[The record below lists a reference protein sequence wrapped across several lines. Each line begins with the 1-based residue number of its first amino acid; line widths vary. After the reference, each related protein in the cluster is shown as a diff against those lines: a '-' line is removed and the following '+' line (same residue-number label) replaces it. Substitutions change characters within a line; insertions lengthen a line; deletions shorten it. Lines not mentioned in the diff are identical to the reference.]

1 MSLLEK
7 LGLARKGKGLTPI
20 IGEGKNKKKPF
31 SLNKSYVVKGLI
43 FLVFLAFVIVIFP
56 RSSFKETTY
65 KVGEPWRQEDLT
77 APFTFSLLKS
87 KSDLKKEQ
95 DQIEKLTPPIYHI
108 DHKADIEIQ
117 GKLDSLFN
125 KMMPVLQQY
134 VTWQNDSKVMTQ
146 TLSDSLKFVQMKNNS
161 GLPFDSGE
169 WSAME
174 KSFLEFTRRP
184 ASTFMGTEIRKKI
197 NQVVKSLLDEGII
210 DQDKSTITYNEIT
223 VRDLKERT
231 ERNYYLANVRDMKE
245 ANEYAQ
251 FRFSRDL
258 TAAEASIANDLFKVI
273 IQPNVIFNEKETQAR
288 VQDALATISPT
299 KGVVPKG
306 QVIIRKGDPI
316 TETKLNMIQSLAKA
330 KSETASKLEIWQQ
343 YLGEVLTIIAIILV
357 FFMYVYLYRK
367 PIFDNNAMFLL
378 VYLALALVIGA
389 TAFVSRF
396 ESVSA
401 YVVPIAITPIILTII
416 FDSRVGLLTTLSLSL
431 LTGMMIG
438 YDFEFV
444 VATITACSMAVYS
457 VRDIKNRSQ
466 FFFFTPALVFLTY
479 VIVLVGFTFS
489 KLGDFS
495 TFSNQLIS
503 VFINSVLIWLTY
515 PLILLFE
522 KLFKVTTDV
531 TLLELSDTNRP
542 LLKALMMR
550 APGTFHHSLQ
560 VANLAEAAAAE
571 IGANSILCRVGALYH
586 DIGKMEKPEYFV
598 ENQSG
603 VNEHDKLKPRMSAI
617 VIKAHVS
624 NGIKLAHDEQLPEL
638 VSHFIP
644 THHGTSLIKFFFEKA
659 KEKSENVVE
668 IQEEDFRYSGPLP
681 DSKETGIVMLADG
694 VEASARAMTE
704 PNYQKLENLVN
715 RIIDERLYEGQLN
728 NCPLTFKDLQKTKE
742 TFLNILVGMYHGRV
756 KYPGQDEKDATAEKL
771 PPASMK
777 KQGSE
782 DGAQDK
788 EEMKSK

>member
-7 LGLARKGKGLTPI
+7 LGLARKGKDLTPI
-20 IGEGKNKKKPF
+20 LGESKSKKKSF
-31 SLNKSYVVKGLI
+31 SLNKSYVIKGLI
-43 FLVFLAFVIVIFP
+43 FVIFLAFIIAVFP
-56 RSSFKETTY
+56 RSSFKEATY

-77 APFTFSLLKS
+77 APFTFSLMKS
-87 KSDLKKEQ
+87 KDELKKEQ

-108 DHKADIEIQ
+108 DHKSEIQ
-117 GKLDSLFN
+117 IQSKLDSLFN
-125 KMMPVLQQY
+125 NMMPVLQQY
-134 VTWQNDSKVMTQ
+134 VTWQNNSSVMTQ
-146 TLSDSLKFVQMKNNS
+146 SLNDSLKFVQMKNNS
-161 GLPFDSGE
+161 GLPFSSSE
-169 WSAME
+169 WLALE
-174 KSFLEFTRRP
+174 KNFLQFTRSSS
-184 ASTFMGTEIRKKI
+184 ASFMGTTIRRNI
-197 NQVVKSLLDEGII
+197 NQVLKSLMDEGII
-210 DQDKSTITYNEIT
+210 DQDKSTISYNEIT
-223 VRDLKERT
+223 VRDLKNRT
-231 ERNYYLANVRDMKE
+231 ERNYYLANIRDMKE
-245 ANEYAQ
+245 ASEYAQ

-258 TAAEASIANDLFKVI
+258 TPTEASIANDLFKVV
-273 IQPNVIFNEKETQAR
+273 IQPNVIYNKKETEDRIQN
-288 VQDALATISPT
+288 ALSTISPT

-316 TETKLNMIQSLAKA
+316 TKEKLNMIQSLAKA

-357 FFMYVYLYRK
+357 FFMYIYLYRK
-367 PIFDNNAMFLL
+367 PIFDNNARFLM
-378 VYLALALVIGA
+378 VYLALSLVIGA
-389 TAFVSRF
+389 TAFVSQL
-396 ESVSA
+396 ENVSA

-479 VIVLVGFTFS
+479 AVVLAGFTFS

-495 TFSNQLIS
+495 TFLSQLIS
-503 VFINSVLIWLTY
+503 VFINSILIWLTY

-522 KLFKVTTDV
+522 KVFKVTTDV

-644 THHGTSLIKFFFEKA
+644 THHGTSLIKFFYEKA
-659 KEKSENVVE
+659 KEQSENVVE
-668 IQEEDFRYSGPLP
+668 IQEEDFCYGGPLP

-728 NCPLTFKDLQKTKE
+728 NCPLTFKDLQKIKDI
-742 TFLNILVGMYHGRV
+742 FLNILVGMYHGRV
-756 KYPGQDEKDATAEKL
+756 KYPGQDEKDASAEKQ
-771 PPASMK
+771 PPASIK
-777 KQGSE
+777 KAGNE
-782 DGAQDK
+782 ENNRDK
-788 EEMKSK
+788 ETLKSK